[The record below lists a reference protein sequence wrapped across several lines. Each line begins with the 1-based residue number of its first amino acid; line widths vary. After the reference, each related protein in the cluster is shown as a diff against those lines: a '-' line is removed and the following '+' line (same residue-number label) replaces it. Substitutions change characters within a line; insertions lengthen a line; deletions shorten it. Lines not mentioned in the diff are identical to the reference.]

1 MKDIINIE
9 EIFGENVFTVGKM
22 KERLPKEVFEEVMH
36 VADFGGELS
45 KKSADIVASAMKDW
59 AIANGATHY
68 THWFQPLTGTT
79 AEKHDSFISHPD
91 KEGKMII

>member
-9 EIFGENVFTVGKM
+9 KIFGENVFTVGKM

-79 AEKHDSFISHPD
+79 AEK
-91 KEGKMII
+91 